1 MPWGISSLLKCSVL
15 AHVQEEGWVIT
26 APKQNICC
34 SNDPLKQGSYLGS
47 LIGGVGWGDFVDKI
61 FTNQNNNF
69 R

>member
-1 MPWGISSLLKCSVL
+1 
-15 AHVQEEGWVIT
+15 
-26 APKQNICC
+26 
-34 SNDPLKQGSYLGS
+34 LGS